1 MPASQPL
8 RGASR
13 AAVEKRGGGGLPF
26 GPFDGPVLDNY
37 GFQKQHSLIRA
48 SFPRSPER

>member
-8 RGASR
+8 RGASCVS
-13 AAVEKRGGGGLPF
+13 AEKRGGGGLPF

-37 GFQKQHSLIRA
+37 GFQKQCSLIRA
-48 SFPRSPER
+48 SFPRSQER